1 MGAQDRPGSAEGER
15 LLVGRYELGERLG
28 RGGMGTVWR
37 ARDRMLD
44 REVAVKELTVSHL
57 PEEEVEILHARMKR
71 EAAAAARIKHPG
83 VITVHDVLEQDGRPW
98 IVMELVDGRSLADVI
113 SQDGTLPPRAAAEV
127 GGQVLAALHRGHQLG
142 VLHRDVKPANVL
154 LEHGT
159 GRAVLLDFGIATY
172 EGSAELT
179 RPGDLVGSPDY
190 LAPERAQGE
199 RPGPASDLWGLGA
212 TLYAAVEGDSPFR
225 RTSPLTTL
233 AAVVGDPLPEPRR
246 AGPLGPVLA
255 ALMAKDPDE
264 RPSADEVARMLA
276 EVQAGHTVGLKPVA
290 PVRTPTQSVPVVD
303 RAGQPGERSE
313 DGSEEE
319 SENGP
324 EDGNEDGAG
333 VGAASAEGA
342 EALTVPR
349 ARAASDRTTT
359 ERAAPDRTASDR
371 TATERAEEPPT
382 EPSPGTDPAPE
393 SDQGAPTGPV
403 TPVSYTDAPARGPA
417 RRRRVLRALAIVV
430 GLAVL
435 AAGALYLVRHQ
446 RAKDPDRS
454 DPAPTQGPVPGT
466 VGPPPTAPA
475 DGTPAPSGYQWVDD
489 PAGFRFPLPV
499 TVPAW
504 QRSSTPDN
512 QIYYSPDNKAHY
524 LQFAVTVGQSV
535 RPLEHMRQMEST
547 VSKSLKEY
555 KQHRLTGVAV
565 NGHEAAVW
573 EFSYLAKEGGRRRAI
588 EAEFI
593 DEDGTSY
600 AIYSSSFD
608 RGNEWNEAE
617 QRFNAV
623 LHYFTPTR

>member
-1 MGAQDRPGSAEGER
+1 MGAQDRPESAEGER

-264 RPSADEVARMLA
+264 RPSADEAARMLA

-303 RAGQPGERSE
+303 RAGQQEERPEEASEDRARDRSE
-313 DGSEEE
+313 SEDE
-319 SENGP
+319 
-324 EDGNEDGAG
+324 A
-333 VGAASAEGA
+333 GAASAEGA
-342 EALTVPR
+342 EAVTVPR
-349 ARAASDRTTT
+349 ARAASDPTAS
-359 ERAAPDRTASDR
+359 ERAESDR
-371 TATERAEEPPT
+371 AASERAEEPSA
-382 EPSPGTDPAPE
+382 EPSPGTDPARE
-393 SDQGAPTGPV
+393 SAEGAPTGPV
-403 TPVSYTDAPARGPA
+403 TPVPYTDAPARGPA
-417 RRRRVLRALAIVV
+417 RRRTVLRVLALVV

-435 AAGALYLVRHQ
+435 AAGALYLVQRQ
-446 RAKDPDRS
+446 RAEDPGRS
-454 DPAPTQGPVPGT
+454 APTLSPGPGPV
-466 VGPPPTAPA
+466 GPQPTAPV

-499 TVPAW
+499 TAPAW

-535 RPLEHMRQMEST
+535 RPLEHMRQMEGT

>member
-1 MGAQDRPGSAEGER
+1 MGAQDRPESAEGER

-264 RPSADEVARMLA
+264 RPSADEAARMLA

-303 RAGQPGERSE
+303 RAGQPEERSE
-313 DGSEEE
+313 DRAEERSEDE
-319 SENGP
+319 
-324 EDGNEDGAG
+324 NEDGD
-333 VGAASAEGA
+333 GAASASKQGA
-342 EALTVPR
+342 EAVTVPQ
-349 ARAASDRTTT
+349 ARPASERTAP
-359 ERAAPDRTASDR
+359 ERAA
-371 TATERAEEPPT
+371 EPSA
-382 EPSPGTDPAPE
+382 EPSPGTDPARE
-393 SDQGAPTGPV
+393 SDEGAPTGPV
-403 TPVSYTDAPARGPA
+403 TPVPYTDAPARGPA
-417 RRRRVLRALAIVV
+417 RRRTALRMLALVV

-435 AAGALYLVRHQ
+435 AAGALYLVRH
-446 RAKDPDRS
+446 RSAKDPDRS
-454 DPAPTQGPVPGT
+454 APTLTQGPGP
-466 VGPPPTAPA
+466 VGPQPTAPV

-499 TVPAW
+499 AVPAW

-512 QIYYSPDNKAHY
+512 QIYYSPDNKGHY

-608 RGNEWNEAE
+608 RGSEWNEAE

>member
-1 MGAQDRPGSAEGER
+1 MGAQDRPESAEAER
-15 LLVGRYELGERLG
+15 LLAGRYELGERLG

-44 REVAVKELTVSHL
+44 REVAVKELTVNHL
-57 PEEEVEILHARMKR
+57 PEEDLQILHARMKR

-255 ALMAKDPDE
+255 ALMAKDPAD
-264 RPSADEVARMLA
+264 RPTADEAARMLA
-276 EVQAGHTVGLKPVA
+276 EVQAGHTMGFKPVT
-290 PVRTPTQSVPVVD
+290 PVRMPTQSVPVVD
-303 RAGQPGERSE
+303 RSGEPGE
-313 DGSEEE
+313 
-319 SENGP
+319 
-324 EDGNEDGAG
+324 
-333 VGAASAEGA
+333 
-342 EALTVPR
+342 
-349 ARAASDRTTT
+349 
-359 ERAAPDRTASDR
+359 
-371 TATERAEEPPT
+371 AEEPDGPD
-382 EPSPGTDPAPE
+382 EAAGRPAVAPE
-393 SDQGAPTGPV
+393 AVTAARPVAAVAGAEESAAVPAVGAEPTWEVPEGAPTGPV
-403 TPVSYTDAPARGPA
+403 APGVHADAPVRGSA
-417 RRRRVLRALAIVV
+417 KRRRVLLVLAVV
-430 GLAVL
+430 LAVL
-435 AAGALYLVRHQ
+435 VAGVAGARYL
-446 RAKDPDRS
+446 ADREGG
-454 DPAPTQGPVPGT
+454 DGPGPASAESLPAG
-466 VGPPPTAPA
+466 A
-475 DGTPAPSGYQWVDD
+475 DGTPAPPVGYRWVDD
-489 PAGFRFPLPV
+489 PAGFRFPLPDG
-499 TVPAW
+499 TPAW
-504 QRSSTPDN
+504 QRTSTPDN
-512 QIYYSPDNKAHY
+512 QIYYSPDNKVHY

-555 KQHRLTGVAV
+555 KQHKLTSVAV

-593 DEDGTSY
+593 DKDGTSY
-600 AIYSSSFD
+600 AIYSSSPE
-608 RGNEWNEAE
+608 RGSEWNEAE

>member
-264 RPSADEVARMLA
+264 RPSADEAARMLA

-290 PVRTPTQSVPVVD
+290 PVRMPTQSVPVVD
-303 RAGQPGERSE
+303 RAGQQEEASEDRAEDRSE
-313 DGSEEE
+313 TGDE
-319 SENGP
+319 
-324 EDGNEDGAG
+324 A
-333 VGAASAEGA
+333 GAASAEGA
-342 EALTVPR
+342 EAVTVPR
-349 ARAASDRTTT
+349 ARAASD
-359 ERAAPDRTASDR
+359 PTASDR
-371 TATERAEEPPT
+371 AASEWVASDRAEEPPT
-382 EPSPGTDPAPE
+382 EPSPGTGPARE
-393 SDQGAPTGPV
+393 SDEGAPTGPV

-417 RRRRVLRALAIVV
+417 RRRTVLRVLAIVV

-435 AAGALYLVRHQ
+435 AAGALYLVQRQ
-446 RAKDPDRS
+446 RAADPGRS
-454 DPAPTQGPVPGT
+454 APTLAPGS
-466 VGPPPTAPA
+466 VGPQPTAPV

-512 QIYYSPDNKAHY
+512 QIYYSPDNKGHY